1 MLDPNLVRTKTE
13 FVKEGIANKG
23 VDTSIVDEFLR
34 VDEKRKKMIKEIDE
48 LRHSR
53 KVLSEEI
60 GKRIADGKNVE
71 EIKENVRNIGK
82 TIKEKEKEFNELKE
96 QFKSISLRIPNLPHP
111 SVPYGKNELD
121 NRVVKR
127 WGDVRDFDF
136 EPRPHW
142 EVAEKL
148 GIIDFKR
155 AAKISGARFYILKG
169 MGAKLE
175 RALISWMIDLH
186 VEDHGYKEIFPPF
199 LINRASMIGTGQLPK
214 FEDDMYHCG
223 KDDLFLDP
231 TAEVPVTNLH
241 RDEVLKEEDLP
252 IKYVA
257 YTACFRREAGAAG
270 KDTRGIIRVHQF
282 NKVEMVRFVKPEG
295 SYKQL
300 EELIDNAEDVLRLL
314 NIPYQLKQM
323 CTGDLGFTAAMKF
336 DPEAYMP
343 AQDRYVE
350 ISSCSNFESFQARR
364 ANIRYRTKDGE
375 LKYVHTLN
383 GSGLAVGRTM
393 AAILENYQQKDGSVL
408 VPEVLQ
414 KYVGTDRITAEKLS
428 S

>member
-1 MLDPNLVRTKTE
+1 MLDPNLIRTKTE
-13 FVKEGIANKG
+13 FVKKGIANKG
-23 VDTSIVDEFLR
+23 VDASIVDEFLK
-34 VDEKRKKMIKEIDE
+34 VDEKRKGMIKEIDE
-48 LRHSR
+48 LRHKR

-60 GKRIADGKNVE
+60 GKRIANGKDTE
-71 EIKENVRNIGK
+71 ETKEEVRNIGK
-82 TIKEKEKEFNELKE
+82 QIKEKEKDFNELNR
-96 QFKSISLRIPNLPHP
+96 QFKNILLRIPNIPHS
-111 SVPYGKNELD
+111 SVPYGKNEMD

-127 WGDVRDFDF
+127 WGEIRDFDF

-142 EVAEKL
+142 EIAERL

-155 AAKISGARFYILKG
+155 AVKISGARFYVLKG

-186 VEDHGYKEIFPPF
+186 VEKHGYKEIFPPF
-199 LINRASMIGTGQLPK
+199 LINRDSMIGTGQLPK

-241 RDEVLKEEDLP
+241 RDEILKEEDLP

-282 NKVEMVRFVKPEG
+282 NKVEMVRFVKPEE

-350 ISSCSNFESFQARR
+350 ISSCSNFEDFQARR
-364 ANIRYRTKDGE
+364 ANIRYRTKSGE
-375 LKYVHTLN
+375 LRYVHTLN

-408 VPEVLQ
+408 IPEVLQ
-414 KYVGTDRITAEKLS
+414 KYVGTDRITAEN
-428 S
+428 

>member
-414 KYVGTDRITAEKLS
+414 KYVGTDRITAEN
-428 S
+428 